1 MRIDPK
7 GSYFMPVSV
16 PQRPIKA
23 GVFNNVTM
31 ISATYET
38 SKDAMA
44 ELLPLPFEPADDPVV
59 SVYYASCPK
68 CNFLAGGG
76 YNLIGVDLATHFNG
90 KKDHLAGNYIV
101 VLWEDNTNPV
111 IRGRDLLGVPK
122 LVADVPD
129 FTQRGNTWQGLA
141 RDNNNLL
148 LEVKVRRATP
158 RSRKDVDQINRTM
171 KRDRWMSWKYIP
183 NVNGKG
189 AAVSHPTLIGR
200 QLTVSRSWQGDGEA
214 TYGKLTHKQ
223 SPWHV
228 DIVNTLRKLKVK
240 EYREG
245 TVNKGTMSITRALN
259 RVLK

>member
-7 GSYFMPVSV
+7 GSYFMPVSI

-23 GVFNNVTM
+23 GVFKNVTF
-31 ISATYET
+31 ISASYET
-38 SKDAMA
+38 NKDAVA
-44 ELLPLPFEPADDPVV
+44 ALLPLPFEPADDPVV
-59 SVYYASCPK
+59 TVYYARCPK

-76 YNLIGVDLATHFNG
+76 YNMIGVDLATHFDG
-90 KKDHLAGNYIV
+90 KKDHLVGNYSV

-129 FTQRGNTWQGLA
+129 FKRRGDTWKGFA
-141 RDNNNLL
+141 RDSGNLL
-148 LEVKVRRATP
+148 LEVKVRRAVP
-158 RSRKDVDQINRTM
+158 HSRKDEEQISRAM
-171 KRDRWMSWKYIP
+171 KRDHWMGWKYIP

-200 QLTVSRSWQGDGEA
+200 QFTVSRSWHGEGVA
-214 TYGKLTHKQ
+214 TYGRLTHKQ
-223 SPWHV
+223 NPWHV
-228 DIVNTLRKLKVK
+228 DIVNALRKLKVK
-240 EYREG
+240 EYRG
-245 TVNKGTMSITRALN
+245 GIVNVGSMTITRALN

>member
-1 MRIDPK
+1 MQLDPN

-31 ISATYET
+31 ISAKYET
-38 SKDAMA
+38 SREAMA

-59 SVYYASCPK
+59 MVHYARCPK
-68 CNFLAGGG
+68 CNFLAGDG

-90 KKDHLAGNYIV
+90 KKDQLKGYYNV

-111 IRGRDLLGVPK
+111 IRGRELLGIAK
-122 LVADVPD
+122 FVADVPD
-129 FTQRGNTWQGLA
+129 FTRRGSTWRGFG
-141 RDNNNLL
+141 RDRGRLIL
-148 LEVKVRRATP
+148 DVKVRRAVS
-158 RSRKDVDQINRTM
+158 RSRKDIEQINRAI
-171 KRDRWMSWKYIP
+171 KRERWMGWKYVP

-189 AAVSHPTLIGR
+189 AAVSHPTVIGR
-200 QLTVSRSWQGDGEA
+200 QFTISQSWHGDGEA

-223 SPWHV
+223 SPWHA
-228 DIVNTLRKLKVK
+228 DILKALRTLKVK

-245 TVNKGTMSITRALN
+245 AIHVGTMSITRRLN